1 MQATTTPHPHR
12 LLAASLAAAA
22 LMALAACGGSD
33 DGPVIRVQGAV
44 DKAGDYD
51 TGALQRQA
59 AVTQSVSYLSGTT
72 PQSRTYTG
80 ASLWS
85 VLSDAGI
92 TLDTTKKNDGLNRY
106 VLATGNDGYRV
117 AFGLGEINPEFGNK
131 ASVVAYAETQNGSS
145 GPLAS
150 ADGPFRV
157 TAPGDVK
164 GGRYVSNLVRLEVR
178 PSGSMAAAT
187 GGGVSNSFA
196 VSGAVTKPASFD
208 LATLQ
213 ALPASTVTVSGTTY
227 TGVNLWTLLSSTT
240 GLKTDATAK
249 NPTLA
254 MVAVATGSDGYKA
267 LVSLGEID
275 PGFGNKAALV
285 AYAINGEGLGANG
298 VARLIVPGEV
308 KQGRSVSN
316 LVSIE
321 VIMAAP

>member
-1 MQATTTPHPHR
+1 MPFRKTTSPR
-12 LLAASLAAAA
+12 RILSASLATAM
-22 LMALAACGGSD
+22 LLALAACGGSD
-33 DGPVIRVQGAV
+33 DSPSVRVQGAV
-44 DKAGDYD
+44 DRPGNYD
-51 TGALQRQA
+51 AAALQRQA
-59 AVTQSVSYLSGTT
+59 AVTQSVTFSSGSGS
-72 PQSRTYTG
+72 QSRTYTG
-80 ASLWS
+80 ATLWS
-85 VLSDAGI
+85 VLNDAGTI
-92 TLDTTKKNDGLNRY
+92 LDATKKNDGLNRY
-106 VLATGNDGYRV
+106 VVATGSDGYRV

-131 ASVVAYAETQNGSS
+131 ASVLAYAETQNGSS

-178 PSGSMAAAT
+178 PSGSTAAGT

-196 VSGAVTKPASFD
+196 VSGAVTQPASFD

-213 ALPASTVTVSGTTY
+213 TLPASTVTVAGTTY

-321 VIMAAP
+321 VITAAP

>member
-1 MQATTTPHPHR
+1 MQSRTPRPHRCLAVGLATT
-12 LLAASLAAAA
+12 LLL
-22 LMALAACGGSD
+22 ALAACGGSD
-33 DGPVIRVQGAV
+33 EGPSIRVQGAV
-44 DKAGDYD
+44 DRVGNYD
-51 TGALQRQA
+51 TAALQRQPA
-59 AVTQSVSYLSGTT
+59 FTQSVTFTSGSGT
-72 PQSRTYTG
+72 QSRTYTG
-80 ASLWS
+80 ATLWS

-92 TLDTTKKNDGLNRY
+92 TLDATKKNDGLNRY
-106 VLATGNDGYRV
+106 VLATGSDGYRV
-117 AFGLGEINPEFGNK
+117 AFGLGEINPEYGNK
-131 ASVVAYAETQNGSS
+131 ASVVAYGETQNGSP

-164 GGRYVSNLVRLEVR
+164 GGRYVSNLVRLELR
-178 PSGSMAAAT
+178 PSGSTAAGT
-187 GGGVSNSFA
+187 GGGVSNGFA

-213 ALPASTVTVSGTTY
+213 ALPASTVTVAGTTY

-240 GLKTDATAK
+240 GLKTDASAK

-285 AYAINGEGLGANG
+285 AYAANGEGLGANG

-308 KQGRSVSN
+308 KQSRSVSN
-316 LVSIE
+316 LTHIE
-321 VIMAAP
+321 VITAAP

>member
-1 MQATTTPHPHR
+1 MPFTNPRPRR
-12 LLAASLAAAA
+12 LLHACLATAV
-22 LMALAACGGSD
+22 LLALAACGGSD
-33 DGPVIRVQGAV
+33 DDASVRVQGAV
-44 DKAGDYD
+44 ERAGNYNAA
-51 TGALQRQA
+51 ALQRQA
-59 AVTQSVSYLSGTT
+59 AVTQSVTFTSGSG

-80 ASLWS
+80 ATLWS
-85 VLSDAGI
+85 VLGDAGI
-92 TLDTTKKNDGLNRY
+92 TLDGTKKNDGLNRY
-106 VLATGNDGYRV
+106 VLATGSDGYRV

-131 ASVVAYAETQNGSS
+131 ASLVAYGETANGTP

-157 TAPGDVK
+157 TAPGDLK

-178 PSGSMAAAT
+178 PSGSTAAGT
-187 GGGVSNSFA
+187 GGGVSNTFA
-196 VSGAVTKPASFD
+196 VSGAVTKPVAFD
-208 LATLQ
+208 LAALQ

-227 TGVNLWTLLSSTT
+227 TGVNLWTLLNSST

-275 PGFGNKAALV
+275 PGFGNKSALV

-321 VIMAAP
+321 VITAAP

>member
-1 MQATTTPHPHR
+1 MHATTNTHARR
-12 LLAASLAAAA
+12 LLPASLAAT
-22 LMALAACGGSD
+22 LLLALAACGGSD
-33 DGPVIRVQGAV
+33 DGPAIRLQGAV
-44 DKAGDYD
+44 DKAGNYD
-51 TGALQRQA
+51 TAALQRQP

-80 ASLWS
+80 ATLWS

-92 TLDTTKKNDGLNRY
+92 TLDTTRKNDGLNRY
-106 VLATGNDGYRV
+106 VLATGSDGYRV

-131 ASVVAYAETQNGSS
+131 ASLVAYAETQSGSS

-164 GGRYVSNLVRLEVR
+164 GGRYASNLVRLEVR
-178 PSGSMAAAT
+178 PSGSTAAAT

-213 ALPASTVTVSGTTY
+213 ALPASTVTVAGTIY
-227 TGVNLWTLLSSTT
+227 TGVNLWTLLSSAT

-275 PGFGNKAALV
+275 PGFGANGALV
-285 AYAINGEGLGANG
+285 AYAANGEGLGANG

-308 KQGRSVSN
+308 KQSRSVSN
-316 LVSIE
+316 LSHIE
-321 VIMAAP
+321 VITAAP